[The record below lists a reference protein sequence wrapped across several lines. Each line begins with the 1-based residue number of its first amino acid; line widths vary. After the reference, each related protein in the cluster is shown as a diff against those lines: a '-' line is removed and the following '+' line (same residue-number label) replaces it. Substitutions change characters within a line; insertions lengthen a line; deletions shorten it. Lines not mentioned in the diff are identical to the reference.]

1 MAGRG
6 QVDAQLEQIIESVVE
21 QLGFEL
27 VDLERA
33 GARTRPILRLR
44 IDRVDAELGSGV
56 TVDECARVSREL
68 EQVLDAREDLLPS
81 YILEVSSPGIERP
94 LSKRRD
100 FERSLGREI
109 ALKGFEPLARG
120 SKRLEGT
127 LLGIE
132 GSGIDERLRLR
143 LDDGTEVQVE
153 RSAVA
158 KANLVF
164 RWDGSEFRG
173 EVGERKA

>member
-6 QVDAQLEQIIESVVE
+6 QADAQLEQIVESVVE
-21 QLGFEL
+21 RLGFEL

-44 IDRVDAELGSGV
+44 IDRVDAEPGSGV
-56 TVDECARVSREL
+56 TVDECAGVSREL

-94 LSKRRD
+94 LRKRRD
-100 FERSLGREI
+100 FERSVGREI

-120 SKRLEGT
+120 SKRVEGT

-143 LDDGTEVQVE
+143 LNDGTEVQVD

-164 RWDGSEFRG
+164 RWDRCEFG
-173 EVGERKA
+173 KKVEEHKA